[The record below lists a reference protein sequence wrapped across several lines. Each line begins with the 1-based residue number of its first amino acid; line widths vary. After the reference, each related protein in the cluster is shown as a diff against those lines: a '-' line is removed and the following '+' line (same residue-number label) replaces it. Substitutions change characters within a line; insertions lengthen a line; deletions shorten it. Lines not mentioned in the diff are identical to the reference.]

1 MTRTT
6 TPPQHGERRC
16 FLRGCRRP
24 ECVRADSHYKKR
36 LYAEHSRG
44 ERRLH
49 DTTQARAHMDRLFA
63 HGWRQADIARAS
75 GVDPT
80 KLSLIVL
87 GQPYTHRR
95 NALAILSVPVGPV
108 IRATDI
114 DATGSR
120 RRLQALATLGHSWIA
135 IRDLTGITKDR
146 LGDIARGL
154 ASRVRPLEAQ
164 LITKVYKELAFKPG
178 TCRQVASYARRKG
191 WYGPLAWDDIDN
203 PAAPPEVSAPYEPPA
218 KNGRDSLR
226 MVELEH
232 LLSLGESVPAIA
244 KQMGASEAYIHDLA
258 VVIRNQKKTD
268 MRKAA

>member
-1 MTRTT
+1 MTKK

-16 FLRGCRRP
+16 YLRGCRRP

-75 GVDPT
+75 GIDPA

-87 GQPYTHRR
+87 GQAQTHRR
-95 NALAILSVPVGPV
+95 TVLAILSIPIGPAA
-108 IRATDI
+108 RATDT

-120 RRLQALATLGHSWIA
+120 RRLQALATLGHSWLA
-135 IRDLTGITKDR
+135 IKAQTGITEDR

-154 ASRVRPLEAQ
+154 ASRIKPLEAQ
-164 LITKVYKELAFKPG
+164 LIAKAYKGLSIKPG
-178 TCRQVASYARRKG
+178 PRRQVASCARRKG
-191 WYGPLAWDDIDN
+191 WHGPLAWDDIDD
-203 PAAPPEVSAPYEPPA
+203 PAAEPEQAAPYSPPA
-218 KNGRDSLR
+218 GNGRDSLR
-226 MVELEH
+226 MAELKH
-232 LLSLGESVPAIA
+232 LLALGESEAAIA

-258 VVIRNQKKTD
+258 VAIRNRKKSTG
-268 MRKAA
+268 AALAA